1 MPFGHSTSGC
11 IVARAASMS
20 RALNA
25 SYAFLSTTNVDSP
38 TITWDTFECAAL
50 RFHQKLPIPHD
61 LLVIHPDVKLPSH
74 YIDMSRRIPFR
85 PGVCPV
91 WIPKRNMHAG
101 ILLILENLPN
111 HFFQI
116 NVRPDRKLADAV
128 AVLIGVRVLPE
139 VVLQFA
145 IVRVRLGKPI
155 LLHVNRQR
163 SVPQAPKL

>member
-25 SYAFLSTTNVDSP
+25 SYAFLSTTNVDSS

-61 LLVIHPDVKLPSH
+61 LLVIHPDIELPSH
-74 YIDMSRRIPFR
+74 HIDMGRRIPLR
-85 PGVCPV
+85 PGVRPIR
-91 WIPKRNMHAG
+91 IPERNVHSG
-101 ILLILENLPN
+101 ILFILQNLPN
-111 HFFQI
+111 HVLQI
-116 NVRPDRKLADAV
+116 DVGSNGKLAV
-128 AVLIGVRVLPE
+128 TVTVLVGVCVLPE

-145 IVRVRLGKPI
+145 IVRVRLGKP
-155 LLHVNRQR
+155 V
-163 SVPQAPKL
+163 